1 VVHVLG
7 RGYDAIMFWTAL
19 LAACCAIIL
28 AILVH
33 IIYSLRPAT
42 RRARMDA
49 TSREVLRRG
58 MDRVA
63 EYLDG
68 LAQSEPAVRQPFER
82 GLASMQAYNWEQAV
96 ELFWE
101 AMLGAR
107 GGELIAL
114 LNLTGICRYTQGRLN
129 DARANFEQALRLAE
143 QFRDEPGKAPALGN
157 IGVVWHDLGEL
168 DRALYYKEQ
177 ALAKAHQLGDQW
189 AEAIYLANIGNI
201 WHDKGDL
208 DKALEYHEQ
217 AFRLSRDLGDKWGV
231 ASDLASMASVFRDK
245 GVFGQ
250 AFKYDQEAL
259 ALARKIGHRLGVVTN
274 LSNIA
279 NTYRYQGRINDALKY
294 DEQALELARKIG
306 HQLGVATDLGN
317 IGLILARKGKYEQA
331 VPKLVEALSI
341 LLSGGVAKGPDQL
354 AAGLARCERRLGR
367 ERLVELLRES
377 GIGERELAEQLD
389 LVDRAR
395 QTEPE
400 RRRGLFARAG

>member
-1 VVHVLG
+1 MVNVLG
-7 RGYDAIMFWTAL
+7 RTYDVILFWTAL
-19 LAACCAIIL
+19 LATCCAIIL
-28 AILVH
+28 AVLVH
-33 IIYSLRPAT
+33 ILYSLRPAT

-49 TSREVLRRG
+49 MSHEVLRREV
-58 MDRVA
+58 DRVA

-68 LAQSEPAVRQPFER
+68 LAQAEPAVREPFER
-82 GLASMQAYNWEQAV
+82 GLAAMQACNWEQAI

-101 AMLGAR
+101 AMLRAR
-107 GGELIAL
+107 GAELVAL
-114 LNLTGICRYTQGRLN
+114 LNLTGVCRYTQGRLN
-129 DARANFEQALRLAE
+129 DARANFEQSLRLAE
-143 QFRDEPGKAPALGN
+143 QFRDESGKAPALGN

-250 AFKYDQEAL
+250 ALKYDKEAL
-259 ALARKIGHRLGVVTN
+259 ALARKVGHRLGVVSN

-279 NTYRYQGRINDALKY
+279 NIYRYQDKLNEALKY
-294 DEQALELARKIG
+294 DEEALALARRIG
-306 HQLGVATDLGN
+306 YQLGVAIDLGN
-317 IGLILARKGKYEQA
+317 IGMILVRKRKYEQA
-331 VPKLVEALSI
+331 APKLAEALGI
-341 LLSGGVAKGPDQL
+341 LLGAGVANGPDQL
-354 AAGLARCERRLGR
+354 VAGLVRCEDHLGR
-367 ERLVELLRES
+367 GRMVRLLRES
-377 GIGERELAEQLD
+377 GQDERDVAELSER
-389 LVDRAR
+389 VDQMRR
-395 QTEPE
+395 RMPE
-400 RRRGLFARAG
+400 RRRSRA